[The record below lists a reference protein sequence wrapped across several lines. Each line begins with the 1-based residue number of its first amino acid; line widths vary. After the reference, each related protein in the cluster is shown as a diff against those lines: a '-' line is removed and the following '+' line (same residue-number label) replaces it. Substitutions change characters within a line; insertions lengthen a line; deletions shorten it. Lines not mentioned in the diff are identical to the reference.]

1 MSLLGH
7 IHIRVNTSDTKL
19 HFITCLNYAHTTVL
33 LMIKSMCRTNTRV
46 FQCTNFIFLYSQDFL
61 KATFLCVNLL
71 KAVWF
76 RLCYKYS
83 SAWYWALFTVF
94 SYFQS
99 RLHLLITILIV
110 PQTIFIHPTQWLF
123 CLHSSLQTSHAH
135 IYVYNTHHSSLILWN
150 VLR

>member
-19 HFITCLNYAHTTVL
+19 HFITCLNYAHATVL

-71 KAVWF
+71 KAMWF

-83 SAWYWALFTVF
+83 SAWYWALFTAF
-94 SYFQS
+94 SYFQN
-99 RLHLLITILIV
+99 RLHLLILFSLSLKPFLFTPRNDFFVCIPHYKRRTHTFMFTTLIIV
-110 PQTIFIHPTQWLF
+110 
-123 CLHSSLQTSHAH
+123 A
-135 IYVYNTHHSSLILWN
+135 
-150 VLR
+150 